1 MFEAKPK
8 EVLEQISQNINFL
21 LIYFIYINKFCIFA
35 SINLNEAKQ
44 AIIITKNNML
54 MKKILLSLISVLFAV
69 CANAQVTFDFDNDYQ
84 KYFPELPGVSS
95 GSNATYV
102 ADGELNG
109 DAVVSIDGVTVTIKA
124 SAADA
129 ATRNRIWATSPRLR
143 MYNESFTIAAAGHKI
158 TKIEFFAHS
167 TNFNISTAVGTLS
180 ADKVWYGSEESVVFA
195 VAKNTQIKSIVV
207 TVDGEQETPEQPV
220 DITNTPATAYTTS
233 QAYDLIKADKGLD
246 KAVYVKG
253 TITKVDEISL
263 EYGNA
268 TYYITDGVKE
278 LEIYR
283 GFGLGGEKFTSVDD
297 IQDGDDVVVY
307 GKLVDYKGTY
317 EMTTGSKIYSLNGK
331 IADETPDTPVTPEEP
346 YTVVGAGTL
355 DNPYTIEDVIKGV
368 YNAEQTVE
376 GVWVKGV
383 ILGCFGSEKEPI
395 SAKDPVASNIALGT
409 EDKAFVIPVQL
420 IANNTTGDSPARKAI
435 NIVDNPENV
444 GKTVWIYGNIEKYF
458 SVAGV
463 KGTSDWSWDGQTSSV
478 ELIKASSMSTRN
490 AIFSISGAKLNNA
503 PVKGVYIIDGKK
515 KVVK

>member
-1 MFEAKPK
+1 
-8 EVLEQISQNINFL
+8 
-21 LIYFIYINKFCIFA
+21 
-35 SINLNEAKQ
+35 
-44 AIIITKNNML
+44 ML
-54 MKKILLSLISVLFAV
+54 MKKILLSLLVAL
-69 CANAQVTFDFDNDYQ
+69 CAFNVSAQVKFDFDNDYL

-102 ADGELNG
+102 ADGELNS
-109 DAVVSIDGVTVTIKA
+109 DAVVTIDGVTITIKA

-129 ATRNRIWATSPRLR
+129 TTRNRIWATSPRLR

-158 TKIEFFAHS
+158 TKIEFSAHS

-180 ADKVWYGSEESVVFA
+180 EDKVWYGSEESVLFT
-195 VAKNTQIKSIVV
+195 VAKNTQIKSITV
-207 TVDGEQETPEQPV
+207 TVDGEKEEPAGPV
-220 DITNTPATAYTTS
+220 DITNTPATAYTVTE
-233 QAYDLIKADKGLD
+233 ALALIEAGKGLD
-246 KAVYVKG
+246 KEVYVKG
-253 TITKVDEISL
+253 TITKVQEVSAQ
-263 EYGNA
+263 YGNA
-268 TYYITDGVKE
+268 TYFISDGSKE
-278 LEIYR
+278 LEIFR
-283 GFGLGGEKFTSVDD
+283 GYGLGGERFTSEDD
-297 IQDGDDVVVY
+297 IQDGDEVIVY
-307 GKLVDYKGTY
+307 GKLLDYNGTY
-317 EMTTGSKIYSLNGK
+317 EVTTGSKIYSLNGK

-346 YTVVGAGTL
+346 YTLVGAGTL

-368 YNAEQTVE
+368 YNAEQAVE

-420 IANNTTGDSPARKAI
+420 LANNATGDSPARKAL

-478 ELIKASSMSTRN
+478 ESIKVSSMSTRN
-490 AIFSISGAKLNNA
+490 AIYSVSGAKLNNA